1 MEFENADII
10 SVNQFDRPDLERIF
24 SLSDQMKEIAR
35 GKIRNTLLDGKI
47 LASLFLEAST
57 RSRMSFAS
65 AFMRLGGQ
73 VNSTT
78 GMTFSS
84 MNKGETL
91 EDTIRVVE
99 AYSDIIAMRN
109 PVTGTAQRAADIASI
124 PVINAGDGVGEH
136 PTQALLD
143 AYTIQAEKGGV
154 DGHTVTMTGDLKYG
168 RTVHSLSKLLSRY
181 DRIKYIFA
189 APPAFQM
196 PDKIIE
202 GLKSGGFD
210 VVQTDDF
217 DGALPESD
225 IIYSTRLQ
233 KERLEGGDVG
243 EEIDTTFQLTR
254 KKIEDLCKKDVTVM
268 HPLPRNEEVAV
279 DVDDLPNAAYFRQ
292 AEYGMQIRMALYLMI
307 FGKDKQFF

>member
-1 MEFENADII
+1 MEFKNADII
-10 SVNQFDRPDLERIF
+10 SVNQFDRPDLERVF
-24 SLSDQMKEIAR
+24 SLSDRMREIAK
-35 GKIRNTLLDGKI
+35 GKVRSTLLDGKI
-47 LASLFLEAST
+47 LANLFLEAST

-109 PVTGTAQRAADIASI
+109 AVTGSAQTAADIASI
-124 PVINAGDGVGEH
+124 PVINAGDGIGEH

-143 AYTIQAEKGGV
+143 TYTIQAEKGKI
-154 DGHTVTMTGDLKYG
+154 DGQTITMTGDLKHG
-168 RTVHSLSKLLSRY
+168 RTVHSLAKMLSRY
-181 DRIKYIFA
+181 DGTKYIFA
-189 APPAFQM
+189 APDKLQM
-196 PDKIIE
+196 PGEIVSS
-202 GLKSGGFD
+202 LKSDGFN
-210 VVQTDDF
+210 VLQTDDF

-233 KERLEGGDVG
+233 KERFEDQGVEKNIGM
-243 EEIDTTFQLTR
+243 TFQLTR
-254 KKIEDLCKKDVTVM
+254 KKVEELCKRDVTIM
-268 HPLPRNEEVAV
+268 HPLPRNEEITT
-279 DVDDLPNAAYFRQ
+279 DVDSLPNAAYFRQ

-307 FGKDKQFF
+307 LGKDKGI